1 VGQSINEKSELKY
14 SSCLCKKGQFIMLRL
29 NFLSDLRTEKEIFH
43 LSNFTLE
50 AVIVNQPAPL
60 NNEYGSSAILRVV
73 KFYCPIVSCAVF
85 GVGDYI
91 FLLFLYYYLA

>member
-1 VGQSINEKSELKY
+1 
-14 SSCLCKKGQFIMLRL
+14 MLRL

-60 NNEYGSSAILRVV
+60 NNEYGSSAILCVV
-73 KFYCPIVSCAVF
+73 KFYCPIVSCCSF
-85 GVGDYI
+85 WSRRLY
-91 FLLFLYYYLA
+91 FLIVLILLSCIK